1 MYEESD
7 SNPDDDTGGLVHN
20 IMVLISVILL
30 LITFPISW
38 MICFQVV
45 QEYERLVVFRL
56 GKVRKGR
63 AVGPGLCFTLPCT
76 DTNIIVD
83 MRTGVHDIP
92 TQDILTKDSVA
103 VTVDAVYYRVGD
115 PMRAVCGDEDY
126 KTTTQ
131 FKAQSVIRNVLGMK
145 TLTEILIERDHLG
158 ESMSCSLQ
166 ESVVQNGVTIERVEL
181 KNVGMPSTMQRTMA
195 AEAEA
200 KVKARAK
207 VILSDAEGEASAR
220 LVDAGGDLSP
230 ISVHLRYLQA
240 MMKIHRPFEED
251 MMYVIPMPMEIVEKL
266 ITKDNQDE
274 RGDLIKKQ
282 TNKARQPIRTRKR
295 RRVQK
300 ARI

>member
-1 MYEESD
+1 M
-7 SNPDDDTGGLVHN
+7 G
-20 IMVLISVILL
+20 
-30 LITFPISW
+30 
-38 MICFQVV
+38 
-45 QEYERLVVFRL
+45 
-56 GKVRKGR
+56 
-63 AVGPGLCFTLPCT
+63 
-76 DTNIIVD
+76 
-83 MRTGVHDIP
+83 
-92 TQDILTKDSVA
+92 
-103 VTVDAVYYRVGD
+103 
-115 PMRAVCGDEDY
+115 
-126 KTTTQ
+126 
-131 FKAQSVIRNVLGMK
+131 
-145 TLTEILIERDHLG
+145 
-158 ESMSCSLQ
+158 
-166 ESVVQNGVTIERVEL
+166 
-181 KNVGMPSTMQRTMA
+181 TMQRTMA

-207 VILSDAEGEASAR
+207 VILSYAEGEASAR

-251 MMYVIPMPMEIVEKL
+251 MMYVIPMPMEIVKKL